1 MSARMPEK
9 IIHLKTTAQFSR
21 WAAENRDTYKI
32 SQRKLLKLA
41 GLSHATL
48 TKVSENSDMRLS
60 TAAQIAR
67 VFGYQL
73 ALIEIPL
80 EDDTQQKSPATDGGA
95 DDISGAERSS
105 AAGR

>member
-1 MSARMPEK
+1 MPK
-9 IIHLKTTAQFSR
+9 TILLKTTAQFSR
-21 WAAENRDTYKI
+21 WATDNRDRYKI

-48 TKVSENSDMRLS
+48 TNVSENTDMRLS

-80 EDDTQQKSPATDGGA
+80 DDTQQKSPATDGGA
-95 DDISGAERSS
+95 DTVSVDGASS
-105 AAGR
+105 AVAGG

>member
-1 MSARMPEK
+1 MINKFIP
-9 IIHLKTTAQFSR
+9 LKTTYQFSK
-21 WAAENRDTYKI
+21 WATEHRDRYKI

-48 TKVSENSDMRLS
+48 TAVREGADMRLS

-73 ALIEIPL
+73 ALVEIPL
-80 EDDTQQKSPATDGGA
+80 DDTKKPADDGGLESE
-95 DDISGAERSS
+95 IESGAETI
-105 AAGR
+105 A

>member
-1 MSARMPEK
+1 MLNFIP
-9 IIHLKTTAQFSR
+9 LKTTAQFSR
-21 WAAENRDTYKI
+21 WAADNRDKYKI

-48 TKVSENSDMRLS
+48 TNVSENSDMRLS

-80 EDDTQQKSPATDGGA
+80 EQKKDPADEGGA
-95 DDISGAERSS
+95 ESVSSDGAST
-105 AAGR
+105 GG

>member
-1 MSARMPEK
+1 MSARMLK
-9 IIHLKTTAQFSR
+9 IVPLKTTAQFSR
-21 WAAENRDTYKI
+21 WTVKNRDTHKI

-48 TKVSENSDMRLS
+48 TNVGEHTDMRLS

-73 ALIEIPL
+73 ALVEIPL
-80 EDDTQQKSPATDGGA
+80 EDRDMQKENPADDGGV
-95 DDISGAERSS
+95 DHVTGDSVSRSG
-105 AAGR
+105 

>member
-1 MSARMPEK
+1 MLNFIP
-9 IIHLKTTAQFSR
+9 LKTTAQFSR
-21 WAAENRDTYKI
+21 WAADNRDRYKI

-48 TKVSENSDMRLS
+48 TNVSENSDMRLS

-73 ALIEIPL
+73 ALVEIPL
-80 EDDTQQKSPATDGGA
+80 EDRDTQKENPADDGGA
-95 DDISGAERSS
+95 DHVTGDSVSRSG
-105 AAGR
+105 G

>member
-1 MSARMPEK
+1 
-9 IIHLKTTAQFSR
+9 
-21 WAAENRDTYKI
+21 
-32 SQRKLLKLA
+32 
-41 GLSHATL
+41 
-48 TKVSENSDMRLS
+48 MRLS

-80 EDDTQQKSPATDGGA
+80 EDDTQQKCPATDGGA

>member
-1 MSARMPEK
+1 MSK
-9 IIHLKTTAQFSR
+9 IVPLKTTAQFSR
-21 WAAENRDTYKI
+21 WTVKNRDTHKI

-48 TKVSENSDMRLS
+48 TRVTDNSDMRLS

-73 ALIEIPL
+73 ALVEIPL
-80 EDDTQQKSPATDGGA
+80 EDRDTKKENPADEGGA
-95 DDISGAERSS
+95 DHVMGVGASPS
-105 AAGR
+105 V